1 MDAVVGWAGRS
12 FTNHPIYIDR
22 PTTTLTPTQ
31 SQLLKTIAVEREPKR
46 KRDVIK
52 KVIAY
57 MTLGIDVSRLFT
69 EMVLA
74 IETHDLVS
82 LPALLLIEATSCP
95 RSPGKRLPTG
105 GC

>member
-1 MDAVVGWAGRS
+1 MLWWAGPVDPLGS
-12 FTNHPIYIDR
+12 QGPYIPIPFISTDQ
-22 PTTTLTPTQ
+22 PPHPTQ

-74 IETHDLVS
+74 IETRDLVS
-82 LPALLLIEATSCP
+82 VPALLPCCLVVD
-95 RSPGKRLPTG
+95 
-105 GC
+105 